1 MSSEVR
7 YTRTPFSLLPHR
19 QVVHIGMGKRVFIE
33 WGHHNPE
40 DPGCLPC
47 TSGNAPPP
55 PPRRR
60 IHLALLSQHGTAR
73 VVGLLAVGFVAGWPA
88 GDTAAAWRPGPPSKI
103 KNATRPG
110 PHCAA
115 GVGLRV
121 ASGSG
126 GGRSVIT
133 PPLIRPVPRD
143 GEAPRAHGAFTEGHT
158 PSPPSA
164 RLPSVGAQKQPDGTE
179 GGARRGQHP
188 YE

>member
-88 GDTAAAWRPGPPSKI
+88 GDTAAAWRPGTWASLHAQPVQAADTSR
-103 KNATRPG
+103 ATALTRP
-110 PHCAA
+110 
-115 GVGLRV
+115 
-121 ASGSG
+121 
-126 GGRSVIT
+126 T
-133 PPLIRPVPRD
+133 
-143 GEAPRAHGAFTEGHT
+143 FTRHSRT
-158 PSPPSA
+158 
-164 RLPSVGAQKQPDGTE
+164 RLDA
-179 GGARRGQHP
+179 
-188 YE
+188 